1 MTELEAKLTQTI
13 AEMSSA
19 HAEAMASLTTTINRL
34 TARVEELSAR
44 LNRDSSNSS
53 KPPSSNAPGVNL
65 KRSPPRKPSG
75 RKPGGQ
81 PGHTGHQRQSLTA
94 DEVFDVL
101 ASQCPCCDAVLDA
114 STVIDEPSS
123 VHQVVELATGSVV
136 TDYHVRTHLCGCG
149 AKVRARL
156 PRSVPNTATGPKLQ
170 AAVTTLIGKYGLS
183 RVDAQQAIDEFF
195 GVKLSVGAI
204 HEITE
209 RAAAATQAA
218 VDDIGVQLAAAG
230 AKHCDETGWRHRGN
244 RAWVWV
250 VCSAIGAM
258 FRIDENR
265 SRAAFERLLPHLQG
279 VIHTDRWRVY
289 DIIEAELRQLCH
301 AHLRRD
307 IQALID
313 LGAATNELGALLL
326 EQSDRMFHHWHQ
338 FVAGET
344 DRPAL
349 LAAMEPVQAQW
360 RALLTLASTHN
371 HRKARALGKDL
382 LRQWASLWTFL
393 RQEQVEPTNN
403 RAERVIRPTVLI
415 RKTNGG
421 TASDAGKAF
430 VANLQ
435 SVFVTARC
443 QGIDALTWIE
453 QALAAHLSGAPAP
466 MLLPTPTG

>member
-13 AEMSSA
+13 AQMSAS
-19 HAEAMASLTTTINRL
+19 HAEAMASLTATITKL
-34 TARVEELSAR
+34 TARIEELSAQ

-53 KPPSSNAPGVNL
+53 KPPSSNPPWTGS

-81 PGHTGHQRQSLTA
+81 PGHTGHQRQSLVA

-101 ASQCPCCDAVLDA
+101 ADQCPHCDAALDA
-114 STVIDEPSS
+114 STVIDAPGP
-123 VHQVVELATGSVV
+123 VHQVVELTSASTV
-136 TDYHVRTHLCGCG
+136 TDYHVRTHLCRCG
-149 AKVRARL
+149 AKVRAKL
-156 PRSVPNTATGPKLQ
+156 PPSVPATATGPKLQ
-170 AAVTTLIGKYGLS
+170 AAITTLISKYGLS

-195 GVKLSVGAI
+195 GVELSVGAI
-204 HEITE
+204 HDITE
-209 RAAAATQAA
+209 RAAVALQPA
-218 VDDIGVQLAAAG
+218 VDDIGTQLAAAG

-265 SRAAFERLLPHLQG
+265 SRAAFQRLLPHLQG

-313 LGAATNELGALLL
+313 LGSATSELGTLLL
-326 EQSDRMFHHWHQ
+326 EQSDRMFHHWHL
-338 FVAGET
+338 FVAGDI

-360 RALLTLASTHN
+360 RALLTLASTHD
-371 HRKARALGKDL
+371 HRKARGLGKDL

-393 RQEQVEPTNN
+393 KREQVEPTNN
-403 RAERVIRPTVLI
+403 RAERAIRPTVLI

-421 TASDAGKAF
+421 TASELGKAF

-435 SVFVTARC
+435 SVLATARC
-443 QGIDALTWIE
+443 QSIDV
-453 QALAAHLSGAPAP
+453 LAWLETAFTAHLSGAPAP
-466 MLLPTPTG
+466 LLLPPPTG